1 MSFSLLQ
8 IDMDTISMLEELRF
22 NAYDMSGFDSSKT
35 YYANEIRKGK
45 FIVFGAFYQGELI
58 GSCYVSNSCSTLYIE
73 QLFVS
78 KDFQK
83 TSLHVGSNLLNYVLS
98 QKDYI
103 KDYFN
108 CDFHYSYLD
117 SINGTDNL
125 YKRAGYVKTREQLMK
140 KRLY

>member
-8 IDMDTISMLEELRF
+8 IDLDTISMIEELRF
-22 NAYDMSGFDSSKT
+22 DAYDISGIDSSKT

-45 FIVFGAFYQGELI
+45 FIAFGAFYQGELI
-58 GSCYVSNSCSTLYIE
+58 GSCYVSNSGSTLYIE

-78 KDFQK
+78 KAFQK
-83 TSLHVGSNLLNYVLS
+83 TNLHVGSNLLKYVLS

-103 KDYFN
+103 EDYFN
-108 CDFHYSYLD
+108 CNFHYSCLD
-117 SINGTDNL
+117 SINNTDNL
-125 YKRAGYVKTREQLMK
+125 YKRVGYVKTREQLMK